1 MYAAVVVGLVVL
13 LISSGHC
20 RPQKTSSALPGA
32 LEAVQFLTTSSIHKR
47 QTTIPAYVTCFANNL
62 QDFIAN
68 YPQDCASE
76 IAAATSSIASING
89 SLGQDAITAAYRL
102 ICQPRCGDPLIAYYR
117 QCNTPQNIIDALR
130 AFCTRIDANVLCY
143 EQVGSIITD
152 LTQVALNCISPSNCT
167 ADCQNVLTTS
177 ARNSGCCINVYNIT
191 LITSISP
198 FTALQNNL
206 WSRCDVDT
214 PGFCNLERSTLSSA
228 GGPVF
233 VKVLFLLT
241 LAVMAVLLL

>member
-1 MYAAVVVGLVVL
+1 ML
-13 LISSGHC
+13 LISGGHC
-20 RPQKTSSALPGA
+20 RPQKTSSALLDA
-32 LEAVQFLTTSSIHKR
+32 LEAVPFLTTSSIHKR
-47 QTTIPAYVTCFANNL
+47 QTALPAYATCIANNF

-68 YPQDCASE
+68 YPQDCTTQLT
-76 IAAATSSIASING
+76 AAISSIAVSNG
-89 SLGQDAITAAYRL
+89 SLNQDAITAAYRL
-102 ICQPRCGDPLIAYYR
+102 ICQPRCGDPFIAYYR
-117 QCNTPQNIIDALR
+117 QCDTPQNIIDAQR
-130 AFCTRIDANVLCY
+130 AFCTRNDANVLCY

-152 LTQVALNCISPSNCT
+152 LTQVASNCISPSNCT
-167 ADCQNVLTTS
+167 ADCQNALTTS
-177 ARNSGCCINVYNIT
+177 ARNSGCCINIYNTT
-191 LITSISP
+191 LTTSISP

-241 LAVMAVLLL
+241 LVVMGVLLL

>member
-1 MYAAVVVGLVVL
+1 ML
-13 LISSGHC
+13 LISGGHC
-20 RPQKTSSALPGA
+20 RPQKTSSALLGA

-47 QTTIPAYVTCFANNL
+47 QTTTPAYVTCIANNT

-68 YPQDCASE
+68 YPQDCTTQLT
-76 IAAATSSIASING
+76 AAFSSIAVSNG
-89 SLGQDAITAAYRL
+89 PLNQDAITVAYRL

-117 QCNTPQNIIDALR
+117 QCNAPQDIIDAQR
-130 AFCTRIDANVLCY
+130 ALCTRNDANVLCY
-143 EQVGSIITD
+143 EQLGSIITD
-152 LTQVALNCISPSNCT
+152 LFRVTSNCISPSSCT
-167 ADCQNVLTTS
+167 ADCQNALTTS
-177 ARNSGCCINVYNIT
+177 ARNSGCCINIYN
-191 LITSISP
+191 ITSISLFP
-198 FTALQNNL
+198 VLQNNL

-241 LAVMAVLLL
+241 LVVMAVLLL

>member
-1 MYAAVVVGLVVL
+1 MYAAVIVGLVVL
-13 LISSGHC
+13 LISGGHC
-20 RPQKTSSALPGA
+20 RPQKTSSALLGA

-47 QTTIPAYVTCFANNL
+47 QTTVPAYATCLANNL
-62 QDFIAN
+62 QDFIAS

-76 IAAATSSIASING
+76 INAATSSIASN
-89 SLGQDAITAAYRL
+89 SSPVQDAITAAYRL

-117 QCNTPQNIIDALR
+117 QCNTPQNIIDAQR
-130 AFCTRIDANVLCY
+130 AFCTRNDANVLCY

-152 LTQVALNCISPSNCT
+152 LTRVASNCISPPNCT
-167 ADCQNVLTTS
+167 AGCQNALTTS
-177 ARNSGCCINVYNIT
+177 ARNSGCCINIYNTT
-191 LITSISP
+191 LTTSISP

-241 LAVMAVLLL
+241 LTVMAVLLL

>member
-1 MYAAVVVGLVVL
+1 MNAAVVVGLVVL
-13 LISSGHC
+13 LISGGHC
-20 RPQKTSSALPGA
+20 RPQKTSSALLGA

-47 QTTIPAYVTCFANNL
+47 QTTIPAYITCIANNL

-68 YPQDCASE
+68 YPQDCASQ
-76 IAAATSSIASING
+76 IVAAISSIVSNG
-89 SLGQDAITAAYRL
+89 SLDQDAITAAYRL
-102 ICQPRCGDPLIAYYR
+102 TCQPRCGDPLIAYYR
-117 QCNTPQNIIDALR
+117 QCNTPQNIIDAER
-130 AFCTRIDANVLCY
+130 ALCTRNDANVLCY

-152 LTQVALNCISPSNCT
+152 LTRVASNCISPPNCT
-167 ADCQNVLTTS
+167 ADCQNALTTS
-177 ARNSGCCINVYNIT
+177 ARNSGCCINIYNTT
-191 LITSISP
+191 LTTSISP

-214 PGFCNLERSTLSSA
+214 PEFCNLERSTLSSA